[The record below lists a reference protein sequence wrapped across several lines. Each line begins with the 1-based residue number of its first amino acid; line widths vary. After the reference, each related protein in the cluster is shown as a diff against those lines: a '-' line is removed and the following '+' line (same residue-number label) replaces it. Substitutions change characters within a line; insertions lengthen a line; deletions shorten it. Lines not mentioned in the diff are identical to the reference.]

1 MKSILT
7 ILTLCTALV
16 QAGNPNRAKQLTRAY
31 DAAYTQWIN
40 DVRLAADNAAQ
51 NAAWL
56 RKPNAEE
63 AGRAVWEE
71 IRGDLR
77 EAWILEPAAW
87 LLTEASEFVI
97 KGGRGRGQHSP
108 AFLIR
113 EAVREHHLRSPKVG
127 PYCIGLTHI
136 QDPKA
141 MKLLET
147 VEKVNENPA
156 VKGAA
161 ALAHAILLR
170 RAGGGKIGMRARQ
183 EKIRIAIKAPDLT
196 VGKTTTQALLKDEIF
211 RMTRLNLNTKAPN
224 FRGIEVTQKISSLKD
239 YEGKVTIL
247 FFWHSLMPAYEETL
261 ALFRKYQTEFTNQN
275 IVILGIN
282 MDNPL
287 TLRKLIAEGKVTWTN
302 FSDSTQTITK
312 LYRTEIWPYV
322 YVLDEEHK
330 IRFAGDPGAFVK
342 ITAEDLARQGAAR
355 RAAGLAKPTGQ

>member
-7 ILTLCTALV
+7 ILTLCTALA
-16 QAGNPNRAKQLTRAY
+16 QAGNSNRAKQLTQAY
-31 DAAYTQWIN
+31 DVAYTQWIN
-40 DVRLAADNAAQ
+40 DVRSAADNASQ

-56 RKPNAEE
+56 RKPNAGE

-71 IRGDLR
+71 IRGDLS
-77 EAWILEPAAW
+77 ETWILDPAAW
-87 LLTEASEFVI
+87 LLTEASEFAI
-97 KGGRGRGQHSP
+97 KGGASRSP
-108 AFLIR
+108 AVMIR
-113 EAVREHHLRSPKVG
+113 KAVWEHHLRSPKVG
-127 PYCIGLTHI
+127 PYCISLTQI

-156 VKGAA
+156 VKGAS
-161 ALAHAILLR
+161 ALAQAILLR
-170 RAGGGKIGMRARQ
+170 RAGDGKIGMRSRQ

-211 RMTRLNLNTKAPN
+211 RMTRLNINTKAPN

-239 YEGKVTIL
+239 YEGRVTIL

-261 ALFRKYQTEFTNQN
+261 ALFRKYQAEFANQN
-275 IVILGIN
+275 IVLLGIN

-312 LYRTEIWPYV
+312 LYRTEVWPHV

-342 ITAEDLARQGAAR
+342 ITAEDLAKQAAAR
-355 RAAGLAKPTGQ
+355 KAAALAKPNGQ